1 MLTRRSLILAGGAL
15 LLPAVLRA
23 PAFAQGTSGAAFGTP
38 GRPLHVGVT
47 SGVHAEVLE
56 VVRDLLAKQNFI
68 VKITEFSDFIQ
79 PNVALAAGE
88 IDVNT
93 YQHLPFLEAQKQ
105 QRGYDFVPVG
115 KTVLTV
121 MGVFSR
127 KHKALADLPRGARVA
142 LPNDPTNG
150 GRALLLL
157 ERAGVIKLR
166 PGVDYRATIA
176 DIVENP
182 KNIRIVELEAAS
194 IARSLED
201 VDAAAIT
208 GNYAVPA
215 GLNPLKEG
223 LAVEDKDSAYTV
235 LVVTRRGDEGKPWAQ
250 TLARAYTDP
259 AVEAFVAEKYKGAV
273 IVGA

>member
-23 PAFAQGTSGAAFGTP
+23 PAFAQAAAIGTAA
-38 GRPLHVGVT
+38 RPLHVGVT

-56 VVRDLLAKQNFI
+56 VVRDVLAKQDFA

-88 IDVNT
+88 IDINT

-127 KHKALADLPRGARVA
+127 KHNSLDALPKGARVA
-142 LPNDPTNG
+142 IPNDPTNG

-157 ERAGVIKLR
+157 EKAGVIKLR
-166 PGVDYRATIA
+166 AGADYRATIA
-176 DIVENP
+176 DVAENP
-182 KNIRIVELEAAS
+182 KGIRILELEAAS

-235 LVVTRRGDEGKPWAQ
+235 LVVARRGDENKPWAQ
-250 TLARAYTDP
+250 KLAHAYADP
-259 AVEAFVAEKYKGAV
+259 AVKDFVAEKYKGAV

>member
-15 LLPAVLRA
+15 LLPAILRV
-23 PAFAQGTSGAAFGTP
+23 PALAQGATGPTIGTTA
-38 GRPLHVGVT
+38 RPLHVGVT
-47 SGVHAEVLE
+47 AGVHAEVLE
-56 VVRDLLAKQNFI
+56 VVRDVLAKQDFA

-88 IDVNT
+88 IDINT

-127 KHKALADLPRGARVA
+127 KHKALADLPKGARVA
-142 LPNDPTNG
+142 IPNDPTNG

-157 ERAGVIKLR
+157 DKAGVIKLR
-166 PGVDYRATIA
+166 PGADYRATIA
-176 DIVENP
+176 DVAENP
-182 KNIRIVELEAAS
+182 KNIRILELEAAS

-223 LAVEDKDSAYTV
+223 LAVEDKDSVYTV
-235 LVVTRRGDEGKPWAQ
+235 LVVTRRGDENKPWAQ
-250 TLARAYTDP
+250 KLARAYADP
-259 AVEAFVAEKYKGAV
+259 AVKAFVEQKYKGAV

>member
-1 MLTRRSLILAGGAL
+1 MHRRSLLLALPGGL
-15 LLPAVLRA
+15 LLPTALRA
-23 PAFAQGTSGAAFGTP
+23 QTAAQIGTAA
-38 GRPLHVGVT
+38 RPLRVGVT
-47 SGVHAEVLE
+47 SGVHAQVLE
-56 VVRDLLAKQNFI
+56 QVRDVLARDNFV
-68 VKITEFSDFIQ
+68 VKITEFADFIQ

-93 YQHLPFLEAQKQ
+93 YQHQPFLDAQKA

-127 KHKALADLPRGARVA
+127 KVKNLADLSNGARIA
-142 LPNDPTNG
+142 IPNDPTNG

-157 ERAGVIKLR
+157 AKAGVFKLR
-166 PGVDYRATIA
+166 DGVDFKATVA
-176 DIVENP
+176 DIAENP
-182 KNIRIVELEAAS
+182 KRIRIVELEAAS
-194 IARSLED
+194 IARGLDD

-215 GLNPLKEG
+215 GLNPVKDG
-223 LAVEDKDSAYTV
+223 LAVEGADSVYTV
-235 LVVTRRGDEGKPWAQ
+235 LVVTRRGDESKPWAQ
-250 TLARAYTDP
+250 KLARAYADP
-259 AVEAFVAEKYKGAV
+259 AVKDFVEKTFGGSV